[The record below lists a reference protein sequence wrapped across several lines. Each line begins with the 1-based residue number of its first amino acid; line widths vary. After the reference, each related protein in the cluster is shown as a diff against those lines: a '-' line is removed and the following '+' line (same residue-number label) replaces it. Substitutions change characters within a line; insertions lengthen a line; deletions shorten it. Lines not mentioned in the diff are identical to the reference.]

1 MATPTI
7 TCCPRLNGPANSCVP
22 TSSPRPTRIEIGTGR
37 ASLASPQTRAGV
49 PVESGPGPVIN
60 RQIRTIG
67 CIHRDLGGINVNNMK
82 GKFAH
87 DPDHWER
94 LAAAAGVQ
102 AEQMPEGERKRLMLR
117 IARGYDEL
125 VDQAKECQSMTPPS

>member
-1 MATPTI
+1 
-7 TCCPRLNGPANSCVP
+7 
-22 TSSPRPTRIEIGTGR
+22 
-37 ASLASPQTRAGV
+37 
-49 PVESGPGPVIN
+49 
-60 RQIRTIG
+60 
-67 CIHRDLGGINVNNMK
+67 MK

-94 LAAAAGVQ
+94 LAAEARVQ

-125 VDQAKECQSMTPPS
+125 ADQAKECRSTTPPS